1 MKLGIVGLPNV
12 GKSTLFNSLTK
23 AGAESANY
31 PYCTIDPNVG
41 VVAVPDERLKLLGDL
56 YHSKKVTPAVIE
68 FVDIAGLV
76 KGASKGE
83 GLGNHFLSNIREVDA
98 IVHVVRCFEDS
109 NVVHVDGNVNPLRD
123 IETINLELIFSDLEI
138 LERRIAKVAKGARMD
153 KEQAKELAMLERV
166 KERLED
172 GKLAIGFET
181 EDEDEEEYFKNLN
194 LLTAKPVIYAANVG
208 EEDLANDGA
217 DNAGV
222 QAVREYAKETGS
234 EVFAICAQ
242 IEEEISELDDE
253 ERQMFLDDLGLK
265 ESGLEKL
272 IRASYHLLGL
282 MSFLT
287 SGEDETRAWTIK
299 QGTKAPQA
307 AGKIHTDFERGF
319 IKAEVVNYKDLL
331 ENGSLAAAREKGLV
345 RMEGKEYVVQDGDV
359 ILFRF
364 NV

>member
-1 MKLGIVGLPNV
+1 M
-12 GKSTLFNSLTK
+12 
-23 AGAESANY
+23 
-31 PYCTIDPNVG
+31 
-41 VVAVPDERLKLLGDL
+41 
-56 YHSKKVTPAVIE
+56 IE

-83 GLGNHFLSNIREVDA
+83 GLGNQFLSNIREVDA

-222 QAVREYAKETGS
+222 QAVREYAKRN
-234 EVFAICAQ
+234 
-242 IEEEISELDDE
+242 
-253 ERQMFLDDLGLK
+253 RQ
-265 ESGLEKL
+265 
-272 IRASYHLLGL
+272 
-282 MSFLT
+282 
-287 SGEDETRAWTIK
+287 
-299 QGTKAPQA
+299 
-307 AGKIHTDFERGF
+307 
-319 IKAEVVNYKDLL
+319 
-331 ENGSLAAAREKGLV
+331 
-345 RMEGKEYVVQDGDV
+345 
-359 ILFRF
+359 
-364 NV
+364 

>member
-1 MKLGIVGLPNV
+1 M
-12 GKSTLFNSLTK
+12 
-23 AGAESANY
+23 
-31 PYCTIDPNVG
+31 
-41 VVAVPDERLKLLGDL
+41 VAVPDERLKLLGDL

-83 GLGNHFLSNIREVDA
+83 GLGNQFLSNIREVDA

>member
-1 MKLGIVGLPNV
+1 MR
-12 GKSTLFNSLTK
+12 SLQ
-23 AGAESANY
+23 
-31 PYCTIDPNVG
+31 TIRYVG

-83 GLGNHFLSNIREVDA
+83 GLGNQFLSNIREVDA

-109 NVVHVDGNVNPLRD
+109 NVVHVDGSVNPLRD